1 MVDGALNWRLGGFRG
16 GFKVGVYILEG
27 AKVEICGSESQLRIY
42 HKRSGDFYDFD
53 NDILSG
59 LINNHEYI

>member
-1 MVDGALNWRLGGFRG
+1 MVD
-16 GFKVGVYILEG
+16 LEEY
-27 AKVEICGSESQLRIY
+27 KTKICGSESQLRRY
-42 HKRSGDFYDFD
+42 LKRSGDFYDFD

>member
-1 MVDGALNWRLGGFRG
+1 MVD
-16 GFKVGVYILEG
+16 LEEY
-27 AKVEICGSESQLRIY
+27 KTKICGSESQLRIY

-59 LINNHEYI
+59 LINDRESI